1 MSKKMKLFCEQNQ
14 NPDTLI
20 KCKYIMDEACPET
33 CAYAKSILERIT
45 DPLGFYS
52 WEDNFGR

>member
-1 MSKKMKLFCEQNQ
+1 MTEKYMSKKMKLFCEQNQ
-14 NPDTLI
+14 N
-20 KCKYIMDEACPET
+20 PET